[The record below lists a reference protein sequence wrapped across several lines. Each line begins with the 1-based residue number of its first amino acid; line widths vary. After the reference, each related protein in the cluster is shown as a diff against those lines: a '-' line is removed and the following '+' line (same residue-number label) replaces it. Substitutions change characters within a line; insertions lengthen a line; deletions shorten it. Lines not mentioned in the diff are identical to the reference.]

1 MPKLPHPLP
10 SLAKLFGQLGPHPD
24 TPIWQLFPFYKSV
37 KINLDRVTSPIRAK
51 ERVFY
56 GIPSFRVENPVVRS
70 SQAMLE
76 TVTRT
81 LSASKEAWTEGSS
94 VLDQLDSIEVR
105 IKQHMQGNLVNEE
118 ATIATESEPSG
129 KVQPSSPLAPTQ
141 PSSSSPLTTPPPTRP
156 PVLRTLSELLPQVAC
171 DRLLLLHYALLAQST

>member
-1 MPKLPHPLP
+1 
-10 SLAKLFGQLGPHPD
+10 
-24 TPIWQLFPFYKSV
+24 
-37 KINLDRVTSPIRAK
+37 
-51 ERVFY
+51 
-56 GIPSFRVENPVVRS
+56 
-70 SQAMLE
+70 MLE

-118 ATIATESEPSG
+118 AIIATESEPSG
-129 KVQPSSPLAPTQ
+129 KVQPPSPLAPTQ

-171 DRLLLLHYALLAQST
+171 DRLLLLHYALLAQSTYDIESCSFHQCPIEELQDATLLPDRLIRTWAAELAQV

>member
-1 MPKLPHPLP
+1 
-10 SLAKLFGQLGPHPD
+10 
-24 TPIWQLFPFYKSV
+24 
-37 KINLDRVTSPIRAK
+37 
-51 ERVFY
+51 
-56 GIPSFRVENPVVRS
+56 
-70 SQAMLE
+70 MLE

-118 ATIATESEPSG
+118 ATIAIESEPSG
-129 KVQPSSPLAPTQ
+129 KVQPPSPLAPTQ
-141 PSSSSPLTTPPPTRP
+141 PSSRSPLTTPPPTRP

-171 DRLLLLHYALLAQST
+171 DRLLLLHYALLAQFAYLPMILSHVLFTTANLPVILIHVVFTSANLPVILIHVVFTSARLRSCKTPPCFQTD

>member
-1 MPKLPHPLP
+1 M
-10 SLAKLFGQLGPHPD
+10 
-24 TPIWQLFPFYKSV
+24 
-37 KINLDRVTSPIRAK
+37 
-51 ERVFY
+51 
-56 GIPSFRVENPVVRS
+56 RS

-118 ATIATESEPSG
+118 ATIAIESEPSG
-129 KVQPSSPLAPTQ
+129 KVQPPSPLAPTQ
-141 PSSSSPLTTPPPTRP
+141 PSSRSPLTTPPPTRP

-171 DRLLLLHYALLAQST
+171 DRLLLLHYALLARSAYSPMSHVLFTSANLPVILIYFVFTSALLRSCKTPPSFQTD

>member
-1 MPKLPHPLP
+1 MVRGSPH
-10 SLAKLFGQLGPHPD
+10 
-24 TPIWQLFPFYKSV
+24 
-37 KINLDRVTSPIRAK
+37 NLDKRK
-51 ERVFY
+51 GVFP
-56 GIPSFRVENPVVRS
+56 GIPSLRVENPVVRS

-129 KVQPSSPLAPTQ
+129 KVQPPSPLAPTQ
-141 PSSSSPLTTPPPTRP
+141 PSSHSPLMTPPPTRP
-156 PVLRTLSELLPQVAC
+156 PVLRTLSELLPQVTC
-171 DRLLLLHYALLAQST
+171 DSYSYCILPSLPNLPMILSHVLFTSALLRSCKTPPCFQTD